1 MSAMIALF
9 AAAFFDLG
17 FFGLLLPWYRERSG
31 DHVPSLVRGVLD
43 DNSVLA
49 YAFTSSPDAG
59 DGVND
64 GSMMFTLDE
73 RLAERDT
80 CAHTSLVRERFV

>member
-1 MSAMIALF
+1 MIALF

-31 DHVPSLVRGVLD
+31 DH
-43 DNSVLA
+43 LA
-49 YAFTSSPDAG
+49 YAFTSSPGAG